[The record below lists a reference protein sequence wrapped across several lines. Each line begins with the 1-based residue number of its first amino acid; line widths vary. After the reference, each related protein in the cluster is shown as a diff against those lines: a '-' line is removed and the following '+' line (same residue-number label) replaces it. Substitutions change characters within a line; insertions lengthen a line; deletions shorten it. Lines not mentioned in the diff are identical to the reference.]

1 MRNNNMNNTNGATK
15 VTVKDMKPYMVS
27 IEELESFDNDELA
40 SVKKM
45 ISREINGLDI
55 DFSIPGRIEVE
66 LKYFDRI
73 VSKGIEVVD
82 SLKDAI
88 KDYSSSIDDEDI
100 NTLLSSMSILSGVKD
115 ILGSFGEYKEALEGG
130 DPANVEAVYK
140 SAFIKALIREVDLVK
155 SAPYCTAD
163 DIEELMSSALE
174 QVKQCMS
181 NEFDVEKTPA
191 AYDQLLDQFDQVKD
205 MISNDFESF
214 ADMVA

>member
-1 MRNNNMNNTNGATK
+1 
-15 VTVKDMKPYMVS
+15 
-27 IEELESFDNDELA
+27 
-40 SVKKM
+40 M

-88 KDYSSSIDDEDI
+88 NDYSSSIDDEDT
-100 NTLLSSMSILSGVKD
+100 NTLLSSMSILSGVKE

-130 DPANVEAVYK
+130 DPANVEVVYK

-155 SAPYCTAD
+155 STPYCTAD
-163 DIEELMSSALE
+163 DIKELISSALE

-191 AYDQLLDQFDQVKD
+191 AYDQLLDQFDQVKY

>member
-1 MRNNNMNNTNGATK
+1 MTNSAINTNVAK
-15 VTVKDMKPYMVS
+15 VTVEDMKPYMVS
-27 IEELESFDNDELA
+27 LEELESFDNDELA

-88 KDYSSSIDDEDI
+88 KDYSSSIDDEDT

-181 NEFDVEKTPA
+181 NEFDVDKTPA

>member
-1 MRNNNMNNTNGATK
+1 MTNSAINTNVAK
-15 VTVKDMKPYMVS
+15 VTVEDMKPYMVS

-88 KDYSSSIDDEDI
+88 KDYSSSIDDEDT

>member
-1 MRNNNMNNTNGATK
+1 MTNSAINTNGATK
-15 VTVKDMKPYMVS
+15 VTVEDMKPYMVS
-27 IEELESFDNDELA
+27 MEELESFDNDELA

-88 KDYSSSIDDEDI
+88 KDYSSSIDDEDT

>member
-1 MRNNNMNNTNGATK
+1 MTNSAINTNVATK
-15 VTVKDMKPYMVS
+15 VTVEDMKPYMVS
-27 IEELESFDNDELA
+27 IDELESFDNDELA

-55 DFSIPGRIEVE
+55 DFSIPGRIDVE

-73 VSKGIEVVD
+73 VSKGIEVVN

-88 KDYSSSIDDEDI
+88 KDYSSSIDDEDT

-205 MISNDFESF
+205 TISNDFESF
-214 ADMVA
+214 SDMVA

>member
-1 MRNNNMNNTNGATK
+1 MTNSAINTNVAK
-15 VTVKDMKPYMVS
+15 VTVEDMKPYMVAM
-27 IEELESFDNDELA
+27 EELESFDNDELA

-88 KDYSSSIDDEDI
+88 KDYSSSIDDEDT

-191 AYDQLLDQFDQVKD
+191 AYDQLLDQFDHVKD

>member
-1 MRNNNMNNTNGATK
+1 MTNSAINTNGATK

-27 IEELESFDNDELA
+27 MEDLESFDNDELA

-88 KDYSSSIDDEDI
+88 KDYSSSIDDEDT
-100 NTLLSSMSILSGVKD
+100 NTLLSSISILSGVKD

-205 MISNDFESF
+205 MISNEFESF

>member
-1 MRNNNMNNTNGATK
+1 MTNSAINTNVAK
-15 VTVKDMKPYMVS
+15 VTVEDMKPYMVS
-27 IEELESFDNDELA
+27 MEELESFDNDELA

-88 KDYSSSIDDEDI
+88 KDYSSSIDDEDT

-163 DIEELMSSALE
+163 DIEELMSSALD

-191 AYDQLLDQFDQVKD
+191 AYDQLLDQFDHVKD

>member
-1 MRNNNMNNTNGATK
+1 MTNSAINANGATK
-15 VTVKDMKPYMVS
+15 VTVEDMKPYMVS

-88 KDYSSSIDDEDI
+88 KDYSSSIDDEDT

-115 ILGSFGEYKEALEGG
+115 IIGSFGEYKEALEGG

-140 SAFIKALIREVDLVK
+140 SEFIKALIREVDLVK
-155 SAPYCTAD
+155 SAPYCTAE

-181 NEFDVEKTPA
+181 NEFDVEKTSA
-191 AYDQLLDQFDQVKD
+191 AYDQLLDQFDLVKD

>member
-1 MRNNNMNNTNGATK
+1 MTNSAINTNGTTK
-15 VTVKDMKPYMVS
+15 VTVEDMKPYMVS
-27 IEELESFDNDELA
+27 MDELESFDNDELA
-40 SVKKM
+40 YVKKM

-88 KDYSSSIDDEDI
+88 KDYSSLIDDEDT

-130 DPANVEAVYK
+130 DPDNVEAVYK

>member
-1 MRNNNMNNTNGATK
+1 MTNSAINTNVATK
-15 VTVKDMKPYMVS
+15 VTVEDMKPYMVS
-27 IEELESFDNDELA
+27 IEELESFDNNDELA

-45 ISREINGLDI
+45 ISREINGLNI

-73 VSKGIEVVD
+73 VSKGIEVVN

-88 KDYSSSIDDEDI
+88 KDYSSSIDDEDT

>member
-1 MRNNNMNNTNGATK
+1 MTNSAINTNVAK
-15 VTVKDMKPYMVS
+15 VTVEDMKPYMVS

-73 VSKGIEVVD
+73 VSKGIEVVN

-88 KDYSSSIDDEDI
+88 KDYSSSIDDEDT

>member
-1 MRNNNMNNTNGATK
+1 MTNSAINTNRATK

-27 IEELESFDNDELA
+27 MEDLESFDNDELA

-88 KDYSSSIDDEDI
+88 KDYSSSIDDEDT

>member
-1 MRNNNMNNTNGATK
+1 MTNSAINTNVATK
-15 VTVKDMKPYMVS
+15 VTVEDMKPYMVS
-27 IEELESFDNDELA
+27 MEELESFDNDELA

-88 KDYSSSIDDEDI
+88 KDYSSSIDDEDTNI
-100 NTLLSSMSILSGVKD
+100 LLSSMSILSGVKD
-115 ILGSFGEYKEALEGG
+115 IIGSFGKYKEALEGG

>member
-1 MRNNNMNNTNGATK
+1 MLEKTNNTTN
-15 VTVKDMKPYMVS
+15 VTEEQMKPYMVS
-27 IEELESFDNDELA
+27 IEDLESFDNDELA

-73 VSKGIEVVD
+73 LSKGIEVVD

-88 KDYSSSIDDEDI
+88 KDYSSSIDDEDT

>member
-1 MRNNNMNNTNGATK
+1 MTNSAINTNGATK

-27 IEELESFDNDELA
+27 MEELESFDNDELA

-88 KDYSSSIDDEDI
+88 KDYSSSIDDEDT

-115 ILGSFGEYKEALEGG
+115 ILGSFGDYKEALEGG

>member
-1 MRNNNMNNTNGATK
+1 MTNTAINTNGATK

-27 IEELESFDNDELA
+27 MEDLESFDNDELA

-88 KDYSSSIDDEDI
+88 KDYSSSIDDEDT

-174 QVKQCMS
+174 QIKQCMS

-191 AYDQLLDQFDQVKD
+191 AYDQLLDRFDQVKD

>member
-1 MRNNNMNNTNGATK
+1 MTNSAINTNGATK

-27 IEELESFDNDELA
+27 MEEMESFDNDELA

-88 KDYSSSIDDEDI
+88 KDYSSSIDDEDT

>member
-1 MRNNNMNNTNGATK
+1 MTNSAINANGATK
-15 VTVKDMKPYMVS
+15 VTVEDMKPYMVS

-88 KDYSSSIDDEDI
+88 KDYSSSIDDEDT

-205 MISNDFESF
+205 MISNDSKSF